1 MSITDLPLFSW
12 KPPACTMIPFP
23 MVNRVGKIR
32 DVAAKLL
39 DKPTERHAEYYC
51 KQVTDGL
58 VAQFEKIGLSEEQ
71 QSEQIGAFWSR
82 VHQEA
87 SRLQQ
92 RSSSGG
98 NNNPKG
104 AA

>member
-1 MSITDLPLFSW
+1 MSMSDLPLFSW

-23 MVNRVGKIR
+23 MSHRVGKIR

-39 DKPTERHAEYYC
+39 EKGTERHADYYC

-71 QSEQIGAFWSR
+71 QGEQIGSFWSK
-82 VHQEA
+82 VHQEVA
-87 SRLQQ
+87 RLQH
-92 RSSSGG
+92 RSTAG